1 MSVDPEESNV
11 VGGRVS
17 WTGFAAGPLVALLL
31 WLTLPREA
39 AGGLTDAGC
48 ATAAIGVWM
57 ALWWMTE
64 AIPLAATAL
73 LPIVAFPLAGVQPLA
88 TTLRPY
94 ASDIVFLFM
103 GGFMIGLAMQRWS
116 LHLRIALA
124 IVRRV
129 GTAPARL
136 VAGFML
142 ATAVLSLW
150 ISNTAAT
157 VVLMPVGL
165 SVHELLVRRSGGG
178 DAGTTTA
185 LRNLGAALAL
195 GIAYGASIGGLGTLI
210 GSPPNLVLA
219 NFARA
224 ELGTEITMLQWMRI
238 GVPLVLLLLPLCWL
252 WLVRVQ
258 FPVRLELSD
267 TVRREIADE
276 LGALPPM
283 SGGERIVLVVFT
295 ATALAWVFRPQLV
308 AWTGIEAIS
317 DALIA
322 MAGSLLLFVFPVDVR
337 TRTFALDWETAE
349 RLPWGILL
357 LFGGGLTLAAAIS
370 ANGVDSWI
378 AGAFTGLEG
387 LPTFWLMVVVTTV
400 VIFLTELTSN
410 TAVANTFIPILAA
423 VAVGMGAAPM
433 PVLFGAALAAT
444 CAFML
449 PVATPPNAIAF
460 ASGQVTIAQM
470 MRAGFVLNLLAIA
483 AISLSI
489 ELFGPWL
496 LPVF

>member
-1 MSVDPEESNV
+1 
-11 VGGRVS
+11 
-17 WTGFAAGPLVALLL
+17 
-31 WLTLPREA
+31 
-39 AGGLTDAGC
+39 
-48 ATAAIGVWM
+48 
-57 ALWWMTE
+57 
-64 AIPLAATAL
+64 
-73 LPIVAFPLAGVQPLA
+73 
-88 TTLRPY
+88 
-94 ASDIVFLFM
+94 
-103 GGFMIGLAMQRWS
+103 
-116 LHLRIALA
+116 
-124 IVRRV
+124 
-129 GTAPARL
+129 
-136 VAGFML
+136 
-142 ATAVLSLW
+142 
-150 ISNTAAT
+150 
-157 VVLMPVGL
+157 
-165 SVHELLVRRSGGG
+165 
-178 DAGTTTA
+178 
-185 LRNLGAALAL
+185 
-195 GIAYGASIGGLGTLI
+195 
-210 GSPPNLVLA
+210 
-219 NFARA
+219 
-224 ELGTEITMLQWMRI
+224 MLQWMRI

-308 AWTGIEAIS
+308 VWTGIEAIS